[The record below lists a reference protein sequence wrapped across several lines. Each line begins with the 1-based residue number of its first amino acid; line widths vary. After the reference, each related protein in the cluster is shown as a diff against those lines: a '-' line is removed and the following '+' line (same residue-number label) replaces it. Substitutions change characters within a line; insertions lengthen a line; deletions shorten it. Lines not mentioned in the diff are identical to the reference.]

1 MIQTFHLCLL
11 SFGAAFRIN
20 VLCLPQADQEANS
33 DCYPIVICPEGTDR
47 IDRVAFQVSSGAQA
61 VTASSFVV
69 CCFPPPEDQGPS
81 PVNRPSVGSYQ
92 NSGKRK
98 VRTKKKKGTITANV
112 VGTKYE
118 IVRIVI
124 NEMDF
129 FREDDETANLIW
141 NDSAVQHEKIAELR
155 NYQRINHFPGM
166 GEICRKDC
174 LARNMSKMI
183 KCQPQEYSFIPKTWI
198 FPAEYTQ
205 FQNYVKELR
214 RKRKQKTFIV
224 KPANGAM
231 GHGISLIRNCEKLP
245 AQEHFIV
252 QEYLDKPFLMEGYK
266 FDLRIYILVTSSC
279 DPLRIFL
286 YNDGLVRMGTEKYHP
301 PSEANLSQL
310 YMHLTN
316 YSVNK
321 HNENFERDETVDK
334 GSKRSIS
341 WFTEFLRTNDYDV
354 AKFWGD
360 VSELV
365 VKTLIVAE
373 PHVLHAYRMC
383 RPGQPPGSDSVCFE
397 VLGFDII
404 LDRKLKP
411 WLLEINRAPS
421 FGTDQKIDYDVKKGV
436 LLNALKLLN
445 IRASDKKRNLAQQ
458 KAEAQR
464 RLYGQGSMKKLPAAS
479 TDWEKQRHTLERRK
493 EELKEQ
499 LAQVRKQI
507 SREEHEKQHLGNY
520 RRIYP
525 PDDKLLLEKYESLLS
540 AAFQTF
546 LAGRAASLQKE
557 MNNPLKRMKAR
568 TSEEDILDL
577 LEQCELDDEKLM
589 GKSSRQRGPKA
600 MTAMPECSQ
609 TPRRQRPDYLADFTS
624 GSSADNSCSS
634 SDEEEEERRKAG
646 GGRGGEKREKKV
658 SYDLGDSKEKNLA
671 ERSGRMHWK
680 PPIKSLKTSHAP
692 TASPTLPGPIR
703 RSISCPRSI
712 ASLSSPSEVRAL
724 STRTSPTVPMAT
736 PLVRPS
742 SATLRSHSLSR
753 SGSAHRVPHSN
764 SLGTIHSNIGDP
776 LINLRSK
783 EQEAELVRQTLAV
796 LTAMRIRFPGKT
808 EEEAEAVLDEILDNW
823 KYHKSKVASYW
834 LVKLDST
841 KQRKPL
847 LSAQLGSAVRWA
859 VAVRADVLFGVEQPN
874 EQQAEVLDIVHTN
887 VRSALQRIWREP
899 DVESLHL
906 YRLFNRVFNRLLWS
920 HGKGLWN
927 CFSNNGSSWETI
939 FSKSSEVVSPQELQ
953 CCRRLVQ
960 LCRDCLL
967 VVYKFVLESRGSL
980 TGLSLEWDDTSLPF
994 AAGPASTHGSTPAAV
1009 AAASS
1014 SSSVSS
1020 PLDTVT
1026 KEDGSRVQPLLTLSQ
1041 PDAGLIL
1048 RYLLPVTSQFII
1060 KWPSSSFGR
1069 ISSAVPRSRSLF
1081 AARMGHF

>member
-1 MIQTFHLCLL
+1 MP
-11 SFGAAFRIN
+11 S
-20 VLCLPQADQEANS
+20 LPNN
-33 DCYPIVICPEGTDR
+33 G
-47 IDRVAFQVSSGAQA
+47 
-61 VTASSFVV
+61 
-69 CCFPPPEDQGPS
+69 DQGAS
-81 PVNRPSVGSYQ
+81 PVNMPSVSSYQ
-92 NSGKRK
+92 SGGKRK
-98 VRTKKKKGTITANV
+98 VRSKKKKGTITANV
-112 VGTKYE
+112 AGTKYE
-118 IVRIVI
+118 IVRTVI
-124 NEMDF
+124 SEMDF
-129 FREDDETANLIW
+129 IKTRDEDETANLIW
-141 NDSAVQHEKIAELR
+141 SDSAVQHEKIAELR

-266 FDLRIYILVTSSC
+266 FDLRIYILVTSC

-286 YNDGLVRMGTEKYHP
+286 YNDGLVRMGTEKYHA

-341 WFTEFLRTNDYDV
+341 WFTEFLRANDYDV

-360 VSELV
+360 ISELV

-421 FGTDQKIDYDVKKGV
+421 FGTDQRIDYDVKKGV
-436 LLNALKLLN
+436 LLNSLQLLN

-464 RLYGQGSMKKLPAAS
+464 RLYGHGSMKKLSAAS
-479 TDWEKQRHTLERRK
+479 SDWEKQRHTLERRR
-493 EELKEQ
+493 EELTER

-507 SREEHEKQHLGNY
+507 SREEHERAHLGNY

-557 MNNPLKRMKAR
+557 MNNPLKRMK
-568 TSEEDILDL
+568 EEDILDL

-589 GKSSRQRGPKA
+589 GKSPRQRGPRPL
-600 MTAMPECSQ
+600 TAMPECIQSL
-609 TPRRQRPDYLADFTS
+609 RRQRPDYLADFTS
-624 GSSADNSCSS
+624 ASSADNSCSS
-634 SDEEEEERRKAG
+634 SDEEEDDRRKAG
-646 GGRGGEKREKKV
+646 GSRAVEKKKV
-658 SYDLGDSKEKNLA
+658 SYDLGDNKEKHLA
-671 ERSGRMHWK
+671 ERAGRMHWK
-680 PPIKSLKTSHAP
+680 PPIKSLKPGPAP
-692 TASPTLPGPIR
+692 SASPTLSEPIR

-712 ASLSSPSEVRAL
+712 ASLSSPNEVRSL
-724 STRTSPTVPMAT
+724 SSRPSPVVPLAT
-736 PLVRPS
+736 ALVRPS

-764 SLGTIHSNIGDP
+764 SLGTIHSHIGDS
-776 LINLRSK
+776 LTSLRSK
-783 EQEAELVRQTLAV
+783 EQEMELVRQTLAA

-808 EEEAEAVLDEILDNW
+808 EDEAEAVLDDILDNW
-823 KYHKSKVASYW
+823 KYHKPKVASYW

-841 KQRKPL
+841 KQRK
-847 LSAQLGSAVRWA
+847 
-859 VAVRADVLFGVEQPN
+859 
-874 EQQAEVLDIVHTN
+874 VLDIVRTN

-899 DVESLHL
+899 EVENLHL
-906 YRLFNRVFNRLLWS
+906 YRLFTRVFNRLLWS
-920 HGKGLWN
+920 HGQGLWN
-927 CFSNNGSSWETI
+927 CFSNTGSSWETV
-939 FSKSSEVVSPQELQ
+939 FSRSSEVVSPQELQ

-967 VVYKFVLESRGSL
+967 VVYKFVFESRGSL
-980 TGLSLEWDDTSLPF
+980 TGLSPEWDDTRYWN
-994 AAGPASTHGSTPAAV
+994 AV
-1009 AAASS
+1009 
-1014 SSSVSS
+1014 
-1020 PLDTVT
+1020 
-1026 KEDGSRVQPLLTLSQ
+1026 
-1041 PDAGLIL
+1041 
-1048 RYLLPVTSQFII
+1048 
-1060 KWPSSSFGR
+1060 
-1069 ISSAVPRSRSLF
+1069 SRSCLT
-1081 AARMGHF
+1081 ALSRWKVS

>member
-1 MIQTFHLCLL
+1 MP
-11 SFGAAFRIN
+11 S
-20 VLCLPQADQEANS
+20 
-33 DCYPIVICPEGTDR
+33 
-47 IDRVAFQVSSGAQA
+47 
-61 VTASSFVV
+61 
-69 CCFPPPEDQGPS
+69 PPNDGEDQGAS
-81 PVNRPSVGSYQ
+81 PVNVPSSGSYQ
-92 NSGKRK
+92 SSGKRK
-98 VRTKKKKGTITANV
+98 MHSKKKKGTICANV
-112 VGTKYE
+112 AGTKYE

-129 FREDDETANLIW
+129 IKARDDDETANLIW

-205 FQNYVKELR
+205 LQNYVKELR

-224 KPANGAM
+224 KPSNGAM
-231 GHGISLIRNCEKLP
+231 GHGIWLIRNCEKLP

-266 FDLRIYILVTSSC
+266 FDLRIYILVTSC

-286 YNDGLVRMGTEKYHP
+286 YNDGLVRMGTEKYHA

-341 WFTEFLRTNDYDV
+341 WFTQFLRSNDYDV

-360 VSELV
+360 ISELV

-404 LDRKLKP
+404 LDHKLKP

-421 FGTDQKIDYDVKKGV
+421 FATDQKIDYDVKKGA

-464 RLYGQGSMKKLPAAS
+464 RLYGHGSMKKLSAAS
-479 TDWEKQRHTLERRK
+479 SDWEKQRHTLERRR

-499 LAQVRKQI
+499 LAQVRKQF
-507 SREEHEKQHLGNY
+507 SREQHEKQHLGNY

-557 MNNPLKRMKAR
+557 MNNPLKRMK
-568 TSEEDILDL
+568 EEDILDL

-589 GKSSRQRGPKA
+589 GKSSRQRGPKSLS
-600 MTAMPECSQ
+600 AMPECSQ

-624 GSSADNSCSS
+624 CSSVDNSCSS
-634 SDEEEEERRKAG
+634 SDEEMDERRKTE
-646 GGRGGEKREKKV
+646 GGREKRGEKKV
-658 SYDLGDSKEKNLA
+658 SYDLGESKEKNFV

-680 PPIKSLKTSHAP
+680 PSVKPFKNNTAP
-692 TASPTLPGPIR
+692 SVSPTLSGPIR

-724 STRTSPTVPMAT
+724 SSRPPPMVPIAT
-736 PLVRPS
+736 PFIRPG
-742 SATLRSHSLSR
+742 SAMLRSHSLSR
-753 SGSAHRVPHSN
+753 SGYAPRVPHSN
-764 SLGTIHSNIGDP
+764 SLGTIHSNIGDS
-776 LINLRSK
+776 LIHLRSK
-783 EQEAELVRQTLAV
+783 EQEADLVRQTLAA

-823 KYHKSKVASYW
+823 RYHKPKVASYW

-841 KQRKPL
+841 KQRK
-847 LSAQLGSAVRWA
+847 
-859 VAVRADVLFGVEQPN
+859 
-874 EQQAEVLDIVHTN
+874 VLDIVRTN
-887 VRSALQRIWREP
+887 VRLALQRIWREP

-920 HGKGLWN
+920 HGQGLWN
-927 CFSNNGSSWETI
+927 CFSNTGSSWETI
-939 FSKSSEVVSPQELQ
+939 FSKSSEVASPQELQ

-967 VVYKFVLESRGSL
+967 VVYKFVSESRGSL
-980 TGLSLEWDDTSLPF
+980 SGLSPEWDDTRYWN
-994 AAGPASTHGSTPAAV
+994 AV
-1009 AAASS
+1009 
-1014 SSSVSS
+1014 
-1020 PLDTVT
+1020 
-1026 KEDGSRVQPLLTLSQ
+1026 
-1041 PDAGLIL
+1041 
-1048 RYLLPVTSQFII
+1048 
-1060 KWPSSSFGR
+1060 
-1069 ISSAVPRSRSLF
+1069 SRSCLT
-1081 AARMGHF
+1081 ALSRWKVS

>member
-1 MIQTFHLCLL
+1 MEYHPGERRCQQPACQLIPGCC
-11 SFGAAFRIN
+11 SSSR
-20 VLCLPQADQEANS
+20 E
-33 DCYPIVICPEGTDR
+33 
-47 IDRVAFQVSSGAQA
+47 DRVDQRRAVWSPKSLAENSAGAFDPSTCEMPSLPNDG
-61 VTASSFVV
+61 
-69 CCFPPPEDQGPS
+69 EDQGTS
-81 PVNRPSVGSYQ
+81 PVNVPSALSYQ
-92 NSGKRK
+92 SGGKRK

-112 VGTKYE
+112 AGTKYE
-118 IVRIVI
+118 IVRIAI
-124 NEMDF
+124 GEMAFLKTRD
-129 FREDDETANLIW
+129 EDETANLIW

-183 KCQPQEYSFIPKTWI
+183 KSQPQEYSFIPKTWI

-245 AQEHFIV
+245 AQDHFIV

-266 FDLRIYILVTSSC
+266 FDLRIYILVTSC

-286 YNDGLVRMGTEKYHP
+286 YNDGLVRMGTEKYHAP
-301 PSEANLSQL
+301 NESNLSQL

-334 GSKRSIS
+334 GSKRSIG
-341 WFTEFLRTNDYDV
+341 WFTEFLRTNDHDV

-445 IRASDKKRNLAQQ
+445 IRASDKRRNLAQQ

-464 RLYGQGSMKKLPAAS
+464 RLYGQGSMKKLSAGS
-479 TDWEKQRHTLERRK
+479 SEWEKQRHTLERRK
-493 EELKEQ
+493 EEL
-499 LAQVRKQI
+499 
-507 SREEHEKQHLGNY
+507 
-520 RRIYP
+520 
-525 PDDKLLLEKYESLLS
+525 
-540 AAFQTF
+540 
-546 LAGRAASLQKE
+546 
-557 MNNPLKRMKAR
+557 
-568 TSEEDILDL
+568 
-577 LEQCELDDEKLM
+577 CELDDEKLM
-589 GKSSRQRGPKA
+589 GKSSRQRGPKPLSS
-600 MTAMPECSQ
+600 MPESTQ
-609 TPRRQRPDYLADFTS
+609 TPKKLRDWSSTSSCNNSSTS
-624 GSSADNSCSS
+624 GSE
-634 SDEEEEERRKAG
+634 DEEKEDPQ
-646 GGRGGEKREKKV
+646 EKKEKKV
-658 SYDLGDSKEKNLA
+658 SYDLGENKYKSS
-671 ERSGRMHWK
+671 ERSGRVHWK
-680 PPIKSLKTSHAP
+680 PPIKPAKAGPS
-692 TASPTLPGPIR
+692 ASPNLSGPIR

-712 ASLSSPSEVRAL
+712 SSLTAQ
-724 STRTSPTVPMAT
+724 SPTGEQRAPVVKPST
-736 PLVRPS
+736 PTLRPS
-742 SATLRSHSLSR
+742 SASRSHSLNR
-753 SGSAHRVPHSN
+753 GGSAGR
-764 SLGTIHSNIGDP
+764 GEP
-776 LINLRSK
+776 LLNLRTK
-783 EQEAELVRQTLAV
+783 EQEAELTRQTLAA
-796 LTAMRIRFPGKT
+796 LNEMRIRFPGKN
-808 EEEAEAVLDEILDNW
+808 EEEAEMVLDDILDNW
-823 KYHKSKVASYW
+823 KYHKPKVASYW

-841 KQRKPL
+841 KQRK
-847 LSAQLGSAVRWA
+847 
-859 VAVRADVLFGVEQPN
+859 
-874 EQQAEVLDIVHTN
+874 VLDIVRTN
-887 VRSALQRIWREP
+887 LRSVLQRIWREP
-899 DVESLHL
+899 DVDSLHL

-920 HGKGLWN
+920 HGQGLWN
-927 CFSNNGSSWETI
+927 SFSNSGSSWETI

-953 CCRRLVQ
+953 CCQRLVQ

-967 VVYKFVLESRGSL
+967 VVYKFVADSRGSL
-980 TGLSLEWDDTSLPF
+980 TGLSPEWDDT
-994 AAGPASTHGSTPAAV
+994 
-1009 AAASS
+1009 
-1014 SSSVSS
+1014 
-1020 PLDTVT
+1020 
-1026 KEDGSRVQPLLTLSQ
+1026 
-1041 PDAGLIL
+1041 
-1048 RYLLPVTSQFII
+1048 RYLLPVTSQFIM

-1069 ISSAVPRSRSLF
+1069 VSSAMPRSRSLF
-1081 AARMGHF
+1081 TTRMGQF

>member
-1 MIQTFHLCLL
+1 MP
-11 SFGAAFRIN
+11 S
-20 VLCLPQADQEANS
+20 
-33 DCYPIVICPEGTDR
+33 
-47 IDRVAFQVSSGAQA
+47 
-61 VTASSFVV
+61 
-69 CCFPPPEDQGPS
+69 PPNDGEDQGAS
-81 PVNRPSVGSYQ
+81 PVNGPSVGSYRS
-92 NSGKRK
+92 SGKRK
-98 VRTKKKKGTITANV
+98 VRTKKKKGTITANIA
-112 VGTKYE
+112 GTKYE
-118 IVRIVI
+118 IVRIAI

-129 FREDDETANLIW
+129 IKARDDDETANLIW

-266 FDLRIYILVTSSC
+266 FDLRIYILVTSC

-286 YNDGLVRMGTEKYHP
+286 YNDGLVRMGTEKYHA

-341 WFTEFLRTNDYDV
+341 WFTEFLRTSDYDV

-360 VSELV
+360 ISELV

-464 RLYGQGSMKKLPAAS
+464 RLYGHGSMKKLSAAS
-479 TDWEKQRHTLERRK
+479 SDWEKQRHTLERRR
-493 EELKEQ
+493 EELKER

-546 LAGRAASLQKE
+546 LAGRATSLQKE
-557 MNNPLKRMKAR
+557 MNNPLKRMK
-568 TSEEDILDL
+568 EEDILDL

-589 GKSSRQRGPKA
+589 GKSSRQRGPKPL
-600 MTAMPECSQ
+600 TAMPECSQ

-634 SDEEEEERRKAG
+634 SDEDEEERRKTV
-646 GGRGGEKREKKV
+646 GRSGDKRGEKKV
-658 SYDLGDSKEKNLA
+658 SYDLSESKEKYLA
-671 ERSGRMHWK
+671 ERSGRIHWK
-680 PPIKSLKTSHAP
+680 PPIKSVKTSTAP
-692 TASPTLPGPIR
+692 SASPTLSGPIR

-712 ASLSSPSEVRAL
+712 ASLSSPNEARAL
-724 STRTSPTVPMAT
+724 STRPSPTVPVAT
-736 PLVRPS
+736 ALVRPS

-783 EQEAELVRQTLAV
+783 EQEAELVRQTLSV
-796 LTAMRIRFPGKT
+796 LTTMRIRFPGKT

-823 KYHKSKVASYW
+823 KYHKPKVASYW

-841 KQRKPL
+841 KQRK
-847 LSAQLGSAVRWA
+847 
-859 VAVRADVLFGVEQPN
+859 
-874 EQQAEVLDIVHTN
+874 VLDIVRTN

-899 DVESLHL
+899 DVDSLHL

-920 HGKGLWN
+920 HGQGLWN
-927 CFSNNGSSWETI
+927 CFSNTSSSWESI
-939 FSKSSEVVSPQELQ
+939 FSKCSEVVSPQELQ

-967 VVYKFVLESRGSL
+967 IVYKFVSESRGSL
-980 TGLSLEWDDTSLPF
+980 SGLSPEWDDTSLPF
-994 AAGPASTHGSTPAAV
+994 AAGPTSTHGSTPAAV

-1014 SSSVSS
+1014 SSSSPSVSS
-1020 PLDTVT
+1020 PLD
-1026 KEDGSRVQPLLTLSQ
+1026 
-1041 PDAGLIL
+1041 AG
-1048 RYLLPVTSQFII
+1048 TCCQ
-1060 KWPSSSFGR
+1060 
-1069 ISSAVPRSRSLF
+1069 
-1081 AARMGHF
+1081 

>member
-1 MIQTFHLCLL
+1 
-11 SFGAAFRIN
+11 
-20 VLCLPQADQEANS
+20 P
-33 DCYPIVICPEGTDR
+33 
-47 IDRVAFQVSSGAQA
+47 SS
-61 VTASSFVV
+61 
-69 CCFPPPEDQGPS
+69 
-81 PVNRPSVGSYQ
+81 GSYQ
-92 NSGKRK
+92 SSGKRK
-98 VRTKKKKGTITANV
+98 MHSKKKKGTISANV
-112 VGTKYE
+112 AGTKYE

-129 FREDDETANLIW
+129 IKARDDDETANLIW

-205 FQNYVKELR
+205 LQNYVKELR

-224 KPANGAM
+224 KPSNGAM
-231 GHGISLIRNCEKLP
+231 GHGIWLIRNCEKLP

-266 FDLRIYILVTSSC
+266 FDLRIYILVTSC
-279 DPLRIFL
+279 DPLRIYL
-286 YNDGLVRMGTEKYHP
+286 YNDGLVRMGTEKYHA

-341 WFTEFLRTNDYDV
+341 WFTQFLRCNDYDV

-360 VSELV
+360 ISELV

-404 LDRKLKP
+404 LDHKLKP

-421 FGTDQKIDYDVKKGV
+421 FATDQKIDYDVKKGA

-464 RLYGQGSMKKLPAAS
+464 RLYGHGSMKKLPAAS
-479 TDWEKQRHTLERRK
+479 SDWEKQRHTLERRR

-499 LAQVRKQI
+499 LAQVRKQF
-507 SREEHEKQHLGNY
+507 SREQHEKQHLGNY

-557 MNNPLKRMKAR
+557 MNNPLKRMK
-568 TSEEDILDL
+568 EEDILDL

-589 GKSSRQRGPKA
+589 GKSSRQRGPKSVYIIFFLSPLS
-600 MTAMPECSQ
+600 T
-609 TPRRQRPDYLADFTS
+609 
-624 GSSADNSCSS
+624 
-634 SDEEEEERRKAG
+634 
-646 GGRGGEKREKKV
+646 
-658 SYDLGDSKEKNLA
+658 
-671 ERSGRMHWK
+671 GRMHWK
-680 PPIKSLKTSHAP
+680 PSVKPFKNNTAP
-692 TASPTLPGPIR
+692 SVSPTLSGPIR

-712 ASLSSPSEVRAL
+712 ASLTSPSEVRAL
-724 STRTSPTVPMAT
+724 SSRPSPMVPMAT
-736 PLVRPS
+736 PFIRPG
-742 SATLRSHSLSR
+742 SAMLRSHSLSR
-753 SGSAHRVPHSN
+753 SGYAPRVPHSN
-764 SLGTIHSNIGDP
+764 SLGTIHSNIGDS
-776 LINLRSK
+776 LIHLRSK
-783 EQEAELVRQTLAV
+783 EQEADLLHQTLAA

-823 KYHKSKVASYW
+823 KYHKPKVASYW

-841 KQRKPL
+841 KQRK
-847 LSAQLGSAVRWA
+847 
-859 VAVRADVLFGVEQPN
+859 
-874 EQQAEVLDIVHTN
+874 VLDIVRTN
-887 VRSALQRIWREP
+887 VRLALQRIWREP

-920 HGKGLWN
+920 HGQGLWN
-927 CFSNNGSSWETI
+927 CFSNTGSSWESI
-939 FSKSSEVVSPQELQ
+939 FSKSSEVASPQELQ

-967 VVYKFVLESRGSL
+967 VVYKFVSESRGSL
-980 TGLSLEWDDTSLPF
+980 SGLSINDQVVVMTNCIDL
-994 AAGPASTHGSTPAAV
+994 
-1009 AAASS
+1009 
-1014 SSSVSS
+1014 
-1020 PLDTVT
+1020 
-1026 KEDGSRVQPLLTLSQ
+1026 
-1041 PDAGLIL
+1041 
-1048 RYLLPVTSQFII
+1048 
-1060 KWPSSSFGR
+1060 
-1069 ISSAVPRSRSLF
+1069 
-1081 AARMGHF
+1081 

>member
-1 MIQTFHLCLL
+1 MP
-11 SFGAAFRIN
+11 SPPNDGEDRGA
-20 VLCLPQADQEANS
+20 
-33 DCYPIVICPEGTDR
+33 
-47 IDRVAFQVSSGAQA
+47 
-61 VTASSFVV
+61 
-69 CCFPPPEDQGPS
+69 S
-81 PVNRPSVGSYQ
+81 PVNLPSVGSYQ
-92 NSGKRK
+92 GHGKRK
-98 VRTKKKKGTITANV
+98 VHTKKKKGIISANV
-112 VGTKYE
+112 AGTKYE

-129 FREDDETANLIW
+129 LKTRDEDETANLIW

-183 KCQPQEYSFIPKTWI
+183 KCQSQEYSFVPKTWI

-266 FDLRIYILVTSSC
+266 FDLRIYILVTSC

-286 YNDGLVRMGTEKYHP
+286 YNDGLVRMGTEKYHA

-421 FGTDQKIDYDVKKGV
+421 FGTDQKIDFDVKRGV

-464 RLYGQGSMKKLPAAS
+464 RLYGHGSIKKLSAAS
-479 TDWEKQRHTLERRK
+479 SDWERQRHTLERRR
-493 EELKEQ
+493 EELKER

-507 SREEHEKQHLGNY
+507 CREAHEKQHLGNY

-540 AAFQTF
+540 SAFQTF

-557 MNNPLKRMKAR
+557 MNNPLKQMK
-568 TSEEDILDL
+568 EEDILDL

-589 GKSSRQRGPKA
+589 GKSSRQRGPKPL
-600 MTAMPECSQ
+600 TTMPECSQ
-609 TPRRQRPDYLADFTS
+609 TSRRQRPDYLADFTS
-624 GSSADNSCSS
+624 GSSVENSCSS
-634 SDEEEEERRKAG
+634 SNEEEEERRKTEG
-646 GGRGGEKREKKV
+646 GGGSGEKREKKV
-658 SYDLGDSKEKNLA
+658 SYDLGSKEKNLA

-680 PPIKSLKTSHAP
+680 PTIKPMKTSLAP
-692 TASPTLPGPIR
+692 SVSPTHSGPIR

-712 ASLSSPSEVRAL
+712 ASLLSPNELRAPSSRPS
-724 STRTSPTVPMAT
+724 PNVPVIT
-736 PLVRPS
+736 TLIRPS

-753 SGSAHRVPHSN
+753 SSSAYRVPHSN

-776 LINLRSK
+776 LINLRTK
-783 EQEAELVRQTLAV
+783 EQEAELVRQTLTA

-808 EEEAEAVLDEILDNW
+808 EEEAEVVLDEILDNW
-823 KYHKSKVASYW
+823 KFHKPKVASYW

-841 KQRKPL
+841 KQRK
-847 LSAQLGSAVRWA
+847 
-859 VAVRADVLFGVEQPN
+859 
-874 EQQAEVLDIVHTN
+874 VLDIVRTN
-887 VRSALQRIWREP
+887 VRSALQRIWKEP
-899 DVESLHL
+899 DLESLHL
-906 YRLFNRVFNRLLWS
+906 YRLFNRVFSRLLWS
-920 HGKGLWN
+920 HGQGLWN
-927 CFSNNGSSWETI
+927 CFSNSGYSWESI

-967 VVYKFVLESRGSL
+967 VVYKFVSESRGSL
-980 TGLSLEWDDTSLPF
+980 TGLSPEWDDT
-994 AAGPASTHGSTPAAV
+994 
-1009 AAASS
+1009 
-1014 SSSVSS
+1014 
-1020 PLDTVT
+1020 
-1026 KEDGSRVQPLLTLSQ
+1026 
-1041 PDAGLIL
+1041 
-1048 RYLLPVTSQFII
+1048 RYLLPVTSQFIV
-1060 KWPSSSFGR
+1060 KWPSSSFGHVSR
-1069 ISSAVPRSRSLF
+1069 AVPFIRSRF
-1081 AARMGHF
+1081 AAGMGHF

>member
-1 MIQTFHLCLL
+1 M
-11 SFGAAFRIN
+11 AFLKTR
-20 VLCLPQADQEANS
+20 DE
-33 DCYPIVICPEGTDR
+33 
-47 IDRVAFQVSSGAQA
+47 
-61 VTASSFVV
+61 
-69 CCFPPPEDQGPS
+69 
-81 PVNRPSVGSYQ
+81 
-92 NSGKRK
+92 
-98 VRTKKKKGTITANV
+98 
-112 VGTKYE
+112 
-118 IVRIVI
+118 
-124 NEMDF
+124 
-129 FREDDETANLIW
+129 DETANLIW
-141 NDSAVQHEKIAELR
+141 SDSAVQHEKIADLR

-183 KCQPQEYSFIPKTWI
+183 KSQPQEYSFIPKTWI

-245 AQEHFIV
+245 AQAQDHFIV

-266 FDLRIYILVTSSC
+266 FDLRIYILVTSC

-286 YNDGLVRMGTEKYHP
+286 YNDGLVRMGTEKYHTP
-301 PSEANLSQL
+301 NEANLSQL

-321 HNENFERDETVDK
+321 HNENFERDETADK
-334 GSKRSIS
+334 GSKRSIG
-341 WFTEFLRTNDYDV
+341 WFTEFLRMNDYDV

-464 RLYGQGSMKKLPAAS
+464 RLYGQGSMKKLSAAS
-479 TDWEKQRHTLERRK
+479 SEAEKQRHTLERRK

-499 LAQVRKQI
+499 LTQVRKQI
-507 SREEHEKQHLGNY
+507 SREEHEKRHLGNY

-557 MNNPLKRMKAR
+557 MNNPLKRMK
-568 TSEEDILDL
+568 EEDILDL
-577 LEQCELDDEKLM
+577 LEQCELDDEKLL
-589 GKSSRQRGPKA
+589 GKSSRQRGPKPLSS
-600 MTAMPECSQ
+600 MPESAQ
-609 TPRRQRPDYLADFTS
+609 TPCGRRQREYGGDGGDAS
-624 GSSADNSCSS
+624 GSSVNNSS
-634 SDEEEEERRKAG
+634 SEEGPEEEDDREDEREG
-646 GGRGGEKREKKV
+646 GKTREKKSV
-658 SYDLGDSKEKNLA
+658 SYDLGENKYKSLS
-671 ERSGRMHWK
+671 ERSGRVHWK
-680 PPIKSLKTSHAP
+680 PLMKPVKAGLSASS
-692 TASPTLPGPIR
+692 SPTLSGPIR

-712 ASLSSPSEVRAL
+712 SSLAAQSPTNETRASLARPS
-724 STRTSPTVPMAT
+724 VPAAT
-736 PLVRPS
+736 ALVRPS
-742 SATLRSHSLSR
+742 SASLRSHSLSR
-753 SGSAHRVPHSN
+753 SGSTHRVPHSS
-764 SLGTIHSNIGDP
+764 SLGTIHANMGDP
-776 LINLRSK
+776 VLILRSK
-783 EQEAELVRQTLAV
+783 DQETELTRQSLAA
-796 LTAMRIRFPGKT
+796 LSAMRIRFPGKT

-823 KYHKSKVASYW
+823 KYHKPKVASYW

-841 KQRKPL
+841 KQRK
-847 LSAQLGSAVRWA
+847 
-859 VAVRADVLFGVEQPN
+859 
-874 EQQAEVLDIVHTN
+874 VLDIVRTN
-887 VRSALQRIWREP
+887 VRSVLQRLWREP
-899 DVESLHL
+899 DVDSLHL

-920 HGKGLWN
+920 HGQGLWN
-927 CFSNNGSSWETI
+927 LFSNTGSSWETI
-939 FSKSSEVVSPQELQ
+939 FSKSSEVVSQQELQ
-953 CCRRLVQ
+953 CCQRLVQ

-967 VVYKFVLESRGSL
+967 VVYKFVSESRGSL
-980 TGLSLEWDDTSLPF
+980 TGLSPEWDDT
-994 AAGPASTHGSTPAAV
+994 
-1009 AAASS
+1009 
-1014 SSSVSS
+1014 
-1020 PLDTVT
+1020 
-1026 KEDGSRVQPLLTLSQ
+1026 
-1041 PDAGLIL
+1041 
-1048 RYLLPVTSQFII
+1048 RYLLPVTSQFIM
-1060 KWPSSSFGR
+1060 KWPSSSFGHV
-1069 ISSAVPRSRSLF
+1069 SSAMPRSRSLF
-1081 AARMGHF
+1081 TTRMGQF

>member
-1 MIQTFHLCLL
+1 ML
-11 SFGAAFRIN
+11 S
-20 VLCLPQADQEANS
+20 
-33 DCYPIVICPEGTDR
+33 
-47 IDRVAFQVSSGAQA
+47 
-61 VTASSFVV
+61 
-69 CCFPPPEDQGPS
+69 PPPEDQGAS
-81 PVNRPSVGSYQ
+81 PVNGPSVGSYQ
-92 NSGKRK
+92 SSGKRK
-98 VRTKKKKGTITANV
+98 MHTKKKKGTITANV
-112 VGTKYE
+112 AGTKYE

-129 FREDDETANLIW
+129 IKTRDEDETANLIW

-266 FDLRIYILVTSSC
+266 FDLRIYILVTSC

-286 YNDGLVRMGTEKYHP
+286 YNDGLVRMGTEKYHA

-464 RLYGQGSMKKLPAAS
+464 RLYGHGSMKKLSAAS
-479 TDWEKQRHTLERRK
+479 SDWEKQRHTLERRR
-493 EELKEQ
+493 EELKER

-557 MNNPLKRMKAR
+557 MNNPLKRMK
-568 TSEEDILDL
+568 EEDILDL

-589 GKSSRQRGPKA
+589 GKSSRQRGPKVS
-600 MTAMPECSQ
+600 E
-609 TPRRQRPDYLADFTS
+609 RQR
-624 GSSADNSCSS
+624 GR
-634 SDEEEEERRKAG
+634 E
-646 GGRGGEKREKKV
+646 GGREATKLRGIQENRGH
-658 SYDLGDSKEKNLA
+658 N
-671 ERSGRMHWK
+671 
-680 PPIKSLKTSHAP
+680 TAP
-692 TASPTLPGPIR
+692 SASPTLSGPIR

-724 STRTSPTVPMAT
+724 STRPSPTVPVAT

-764 SLGTIHSNIGDP
+764 SLGTIHSNIGEP

-823 KYHKSKVASYW
+823 KYHKPKVASYW

-841 KQRKPL
+841 KQRK
-847 LSAQLGSAVRWA
+847 
-859 VAVRADVLFGVEQPN
+859 
-874 EQQAEVLDIVHTN
+874 VLDIVRTN

-920 HGKGLWN
+920 HGQGLWN
-927 CFSNNGSSWETI
+927 CFSNTGSSWETI

-967 VVYKFVLESRGSL
+967 VVYKFVSESRGSL
-980 TGLSLEWDDTSLPF
+980 TGLSPEWDDT
-994 AAGPASTHGSTPAAV
+994 
-1009 AAASS
+1009 
-1014 SSSVSS
+1014 
-1020 PLDTVT
+1020 
-1026 KEDGSRVQPLLTLSQ
+1026 R
-1041 PDAGLIL
+1041 
-1048 RYLLPVTSQFII
+1048 
-1060 KWPSSSFGR
+1060 
-1069 ISSAVPRSRSLF
+1069 
-1081 AARMGHF
+1081 

>member
-1 MIQTFHLCLL
+1 MP
-11 SFGAAFRIN
+11 SPPNDGEDRGA
-20 VLCLPQADQEANS
+20 
-33 DCYPIVICPEGTDR
+33 
-47 IDRVAFQVSSGAQA
+47 
-61 VTASSFVV
+61 
-69 CCFPPPEDQGPS
+69 S
-81 PVNRPSVGSYQ
+81 PVNLPSVGSYHGH
-92 NSGKRK
+92 GKRK
-98 VRTKKKKGTITANV
+98 VHTKKKKGIISANV
-112 VGTKYE
+112 AGTKYE

-129 FREDDETANLIW
+129 LKARDEDETANLIW

-183 KCQPQEYSFIPKTWI
+183 KCQSHEYGFVPKTWI

-266 FDLRIYILVTSSC
+266 FDLRIYILVTSC

-286 YNDGLVRMGTEKYHP
+286 YNDGLVRMGTEKYHA

-341 WFTEFLRTNDYDV
+341 WFTEFLRSNDYDV

-421 FGTDQKIDYDVKKGV
+421 FGTDQKIDFDVKRGV

-464 RLYGQGSMKKLPAAS
+464 RLYGHGSVKKLSAAS
-479 TDWEKQRHTLERRK
+479 SDWERQRHTLERRR
-493 EELKEQ
+493 EELKER

-507 SREEHEKQHLGNY
+507 YREAHEKQHLGNY

-540 AAFQTF
+540 SAFQTF

-557 MNNPLKRMKAR
+557 MNNPLKQMK
-568 TSEEDILDL
+568 EEDILDL

-589 GKSSRQRGPKA
+589 GKSSRQRGPKPL
-600 MTAMPECSQ
+600 TTMPECSQ
-609 TPRRQRPDYLADFTS
+609 TSRRQRPDYLADFTS
-624 GSSADNSCSS
+624 GSSAENSCSS
-634 SDEEEEERRKAG
+634 SDEEEEERRKADG
-646 GGRGGEKREKKV
+646 GSRSGEKREKKV
-658 SYDLGDSKEKNLA
+658 SYDLGSKEKNLA

-680 PPIKSLKTSHAP
+680 PTVKPIKTNLAP
-692 TASPTLPGPIR
+692 SVSPTHSSPIR

-712 ASLSSPSEVRAL
+712 ASLSSPNELRVL
-724 STRTSPTVPMAT
+724 STRVSPNVPVIT
-736 PLVRPS
+736 TLVRPS

-764 SLGTIHSNIGDP
+764 SLGTIHSHIGDP
-776 LINLRSK
+776 LINLRNK
-783 EQEAELVRQTLAV
+783 EQEAELIRQTLTA

-823 KYHKSKVASYW
+823 KYHKPKVASYW

-841 KQRKPL
+841 KQRK
-847 LSAQLGSAVRWA
+847 
-859 VAVRADVLFGVEQPN
+859 
-874 EQQAEVLDIVHTN
+874 VLDIVRTN
-887 VRSALQRIWREP
+887 VRSALQRIWKEP
-899 DVESLHL
+899 DLESLHL

-920 HGKGLWN
+920 HGQGLWN
-927 CFSNNGSSWETI
+927 CFSNSGSSWESI

-967 VVYKFVLESRGSL
+967 VVYKFVSESRGSL
-980 TGLSLEWDDTSLPF
+980 TGLSPEWDDTRYWN
-994 AAGPASTHGSTPAAV
+994 AV
-1009 AAASS
+1009 
-1014 SSSVSS
+1014 
-1020 PLDTVT
+1020 
-1026 KEDGSRVQPLLTLSQ
+1026 
-1041 PDAGLIL
+1041 
-1048 RYLLPVTSQFII
+1048 
-1060 KWPSSSFGR
+1060 
-1069 ISSAVPRSRSLF
+1069 SRSCLT
-1081 AARMGHF
+1081 ALSRWKVS

>member
-1 MIQTFHLCLL
+1 CCLL
-11 SFGAAFRIN
+11 S
-20 VLCLPQADQEANS
+20 
-33 DCYPIVICPEGTDR
+33 
-47 IDRVAFQVSSGAQA
+47 
-61 VTASSFVV
+61 
-69 CCFPPPEDQGPS
+69 PPPEDQGAS
-81 PVNRPSVGSYQ
+81 PVNGPSVGSYQ
-92 NSGKRK
+92 SSGKRK
-98 VRTKKKKGTITANV
+98 VHTKKKKGTITANV
-112 VGTKYE
+112 AGTKYE

-129 FREDDETANLIW
+129 IKTRDEDETANLIW

-266 FDLRIYILVTSSC
+266 FDLRIYILVTSC

-286 YNDGLVRMGTEKYHP
+286 YNDGLVRMGTEKYHA

-341 WFTEFLRTNDYDV
+341 WFTEFLRINDYDV

-464 RLYGQGSMKKLPAAS
+464 RLYGHGSTKKLSAAS
-479 TDWEKQRHTLERRK
+479 SDWEKQRHTLERRR
-493 EELKEQ
+493 EELKER

-557 MNNPLKRMKAR
+557 MNNPLKRMK
-568 TSEEDILDL
+568 EEDILDL

-589 GKSSRQRGPKA
+589 GKSSRQRGPKVG
-600 MTAMPECSQ
+600 E
-609 TPRRQRPDYLADFTS
+609 
-624 GSSADNSCSS
+624 SARERWGDRVSFPPNSLSAVFS
-634 SDEEEEERRKAG
+634 T
-646 GGRGGEKREKKV
+646 
-658 SYDLGDSKEKNLA
+658 
-671 ERSGRMHWK
+671 GRMHWK
-680 PPIKSLKTSHAP
+680 PPIKSLKTSPAP
-692 TASPTLPGPIR
+692 SASPTLSGPIR

-712 ASLSSPSEVRAL
+712 SSLSSPSEVRAL
-724 STRTSPTVPMAT
+724 STKPSPTVPIAT

-764 SLGTIHSNIGDP
+764 SLGTIHSNIV
-776 LINLRSK
+776 RYSTHTK
-783 EQEAELVRQTLAV
+783 EQEAELVRQTLAA
-796 LTAMRIRFPGKT
+796 LTAMKIRLPGKT

-823 KYHKSKVASYW
+823 KYHKPKVASYW

-841 KQRKPL
+841 KQRK
-847 LSAQLGSAVRWA
+847 
-859 VAVRADVLFGVEQPN
+859 
-874 EQQAEVLDIVHTN
+874 VLDIVRTN

-920 HGKGLWN
+920 HGQGLWN
-927 CFSNNGSSWETI
+927 CFSNTGSSWETI

-967 VVYKFVLESRGSL
+967 VVYKFVSESRGSL
-980 TGLSLEWDDTSLPF
+980 TGLSPEWDDT
-994 AAGPASTHGSTPAAV
+994 
-1009 AAASS
+1009 
-1014 SSSVSS
+1014 
-1020 PLDTVT
+1020 
-1026 KEDGSRVQPLLTLSQ
+1026 R
-1041 PDAGLIL
+1041 
-1048 RYLLPVTSQFII
+1048 
-1060 KWPSSSFGR
+1060 
-1069 ISSAVPRSRSLF
+1069 
-1081 AARMGHF
+1081 

>member
-1 MIQTFHLCLL
+1 MDLPRRVHAVPKLRE
-11 SFGAAFRIN
+11 GAA
-20 VLCLPQADQEANS
+20 A
-33 DCYPIVICPEGTDR
+33 
-47 IDRVAFQVSSGAQA
+47 
-61 VTASSFVV
+61 
-69 CCFPPPEDQGPS
+69 
-81 PVNRPSVGSYQ
+81 
-92 NSGKRK
+92 
-98 VRTKKKKGTITANV
+98 
-112 VGTKYE
+112 
-118 IVRIVI
+118 
-124 NEMDF
+124 
-129 FREDDETANLIW
+129 ET
-141 NDSAVQHEKIAELR
+141 
-155 NYQRINHFPGM
+155 
-166 GEICRKDC
+166 
-174 LARNMSKMI
+174 
-183 KCQPQEYSFIPKTWI
+183 
-198 FPAEYTQ
+198 
-205 FQNYVKELR
+205 
-214 RKRKQKTFIV
+214 
-224 KPANGAM
+224 
-231 GHGISLIRNCEKLP
+231 ISLIRNCEKLP

-266 FDLRIYILVTSSC
+266 FDLRIYILVTSC

-286 YNDGLVRMGTEKYHP
+286 YNDGLVRMGTEKYHA

-341 WFTEFLRTNDYDV
+341 WFTEFLRSNDYDV

-421 FGTDQKIDYDVKKGV
+421 FGTDQKIDFDVKRGV

-464 RLYGQGSMKKLPAAS
+464 RLYGHGSVKKLSAAS
-479 TDWEKQRHTLERRK
+479 SDWERQRHTLERRR
-493 EELKEQ
+493 EELKER

-507 SREEHEKQHLGNY
+507 YREAHEKQHLGNY

-540 AAFQTF
+540 SAFQTF

-557 MNNPLKRMKAR
+557 MNNPLKQMKAQ
-568 TSEEDILDL
+568 DILDL

-589 GKSSRQRGPKA
+589 GKSSRQRGPKPL
-600 MTAMPECSQ
+600 TTMPECSQ
-609 TPRRQRPDYLADFTS
+609 TSRRQRPDYLADFTS
-624 GSSADNSCSS
+624 GSSAENSCSS
-634 SDEEEEERRKAG
+634 SDEEEEERRKADG
-646 GGRGGEKREKKV
+646 GSRSGEKREKKV
-658 SYDLGDSKEKNLA
+658 SYDLGSKEKNLA

-680 PPIKSLKTSHAP
+680 PTVKPIKTNLAP
-692 TASPTLPGPIR
+692 SVSPTHSGPIR

-712 ASLSSPSEVRAL
+712 ASLSSPNELRVL
-724 STRTSPTVPMAT
+724 STRVPPNVPVIT
-736 PLVRPS
+736 TLVRPS

-764 SLGTIHSNIGDP
+764 SLGTIHSHIGDP
-776 LINLRSK
+776 LINLRNK
-783 EQEAELVRQTLAV
+783 EQEAELIRQTLTA

-823 KYHKSKVASYW
+823 KYHKPKVASYW

-841 KQRKPL
+841 KQRK
-847 LSAQLGSAVRWA
+847 
-859 VAVRADVLFGVEQPN
+859 
-874 EQQAEVLDIVHTN
+874 VLDIVRTN
-887 VRSALQRIWREP
+887 VRSALQRIWKEP
-899 DVESLHL
+899 DLESLHL

-920 HGKGLWN
+920 HGQGLWN
-927 CFSNNGSSWETI
+927 CFCNSGSSWESI
-939 FSKSSEVVSPQELQ
+939 FSKGSEVVSPQELQ

-967 VVYKFVLESRGSL
+967 VVYKFVSESRGSL
-980 TGLSLEWDDTSLPF
+980 TGLSPEWDDTSVPF
-994 AAGPASTHGSTPAAV
+994 AAGPVSTHGSTSAAV
-1009 AAASS
+1009 NAASSSS

-1020 PLDTVT
+1020 SPNAGTGT
-1026 KEDGSRVQPLLTLSQ
+1026 LL
-1041 PDAGLIL
+1041 AGAAS
-1048 RYLLPVTSQFII
+1048 LLCLG
-1060 KWPSSSFGR
+1060 GR
-1069 ISSAVPRSRSLF
+1069 CHRKVLERF
-1081 AARMGHF
+1081 

>member
-1 MIQTFHLCLL
+1 MP
-11 SFGAAFRIN
+11 S
-20 VLCLPQADQEANS
+20 LPND
-33 DCYPIVICPEGTDR
+33 G
-47 IDRVAFQVSSGAQA
+47 
-61 VTASSFVV
+61 
-69 CCFPPPEDQGPS
+69 EDQRAS
-81 PVNRPSVGSYQ
+81 PMKAPSVVSYQ
-92 NSGKRK
+92 GSGKRK
-98 VRTKKKKGTITANV
+98 VHSKKKKSSITANIT
-112 VGTKYE
+112 GTKYE

-124 NEMDF
+124 SEMSFIKTRD
-129 FREDDETANLIW
+129 DDETANLIW

-183 KCQPQEYSFIPKTWI
+183 KCQSQEYSFIPKTWI

-266 FDLRIYILVTSSC
+266 FDLRIYILVTSC

-286 YNDGLVRMGTEKYHP
+286 YNDGLVRMGTEKYHA

-341 WFTEFLRTNDYDV
+341 WFTEFLRSNDYDV

-464 RLYGQGSMKKLPAAS
+464 RLYGHGSMKKLSATS
-479 TDWEKQRHTLERRK
+479 SDWEKQRHTLERRR
-493 EELKEQ
+493 EELRER

-507 SREEHEKQHLGNY
+507 SREEHEKQHRGNY

-557 MNNPLKRMKAR
+557 MNNPLKRMK
-568 TSEEDILDL
+568 EEDILDL

-589 GKSSRQRGPKA
+589 GKSSRQRGPKPL
-600 MTAMPECSQ
+600 TAMPECSQ

-624 GSSADNSCSS
+624 ASSADNSCSS
-634 SDEEEEERRKAG
+634 SDEDEEDRGKSR
-646 GGRGGEKREKKV
+646 GGRGGEKKDKKV
-658 SYDLGDSKEKNLA
+658 SYHLEESKDKDLA
-671 ERSGRMHWK
+671 ERSGRIHWK
-680 PPIKSLKTSHAP
+680 PRVKPLKTSPAP
-692 TASPTLPGPIR
+692 SASPTLSGPIR

-724 STRTSPTVPMAT
+724 STRPSPTVPMAT
-736 PLVRPS
+736 PLIRPS

-753 SGSAHRVPHSN
+753 TGSSSLRVPHSN
-764 SLGTIHSNIGDP
+764 SLGTIHANMGDS
-776 LINLRSK
+776 LVNLRSK
-783 EQEAELVRQTLAV
+783 EQEAELVRQTLAA

-808 EEEAEAVLDEILDNW
+808 EEEAEAVLDEMHDNW
-823 KYHKSKVASYW
+823 KYHKPKVASYW

-841 KQRKPL
+841 KQRK
-847 LSAQLGSAVRWA
+847 
-859 VAVRADVLFGVEQPN
+859 
-874 EQQAEVLDIVHTN
+874 VLDIVRTN

-920 HGKGLWN
+920 HGQGLWN
-927 CFSNNGSSWETI
+927 CFSNTGSSWEAV
-939 FSKSSEVVSPQELQ
+939 FSKSAELVSAQELQ

-967 VVYKFVLESRGSL
+967 VVYKFVSESRGSL
-980 TGLSLEWDDTSLPF
+980 TGLSPEWDDTRYWN
-994 AAGPASTHGSTPAAV
+994 AV
-1009 AAASS
+1009 
-1014 SSSVSS
+1014 
-1020 PLDTVT
+1020 
-1026 KEDGSRVQPLLTLSQ
+1026 
-1041 PDAGLIL
+1041 
-1048 RYLLPVTSQFII
+1048 
-1060 KWPSSSFGR
+1060 
-1069 ISSAVPRSRSLF
+1069 SRSCLT
-1081 AARMGHF
+1081 ALSRWKVS

>member
-1 MIQTFHLCLL
+1 MP
-11 SFGAAFRIN
+11 S
-20 VLCLPQADQEANS
+20 
-33 DCYPIVICPEGTDR
+33 
-47 IDRVAFQVSSGAQA
+47 
-61 VTASSFVV
+61 
-69 CCFPPPEDQGPS
+69 PPDDGEDQGPS
-81 PVNRPSVGSYQ
+81 LMNGPSAGSHQ
-92 NSGKRK
+92 ISGRRK

-112 VGTKYE
+112 AGTKYE
-118 IVRIVI
+118 IVRIAI
-124 NEMDF
+124 NEMAFLKTRD
-129 FREDDETANLIW
+129 EDETANLIW
-141 NDSAVQHEKIAELR
+141 SDSAVQHEKIADLR

-183 KCQPQEYSFIPKTWI
+183 KSQPQEYSFIPKTWI

-245 AQEHFIV
+245 AQAQDHFIV

-266 FDLRIYILVTSSC
+266 FDLRIYILVTSC

-286 YNDGLVRMGTEKYHP
+286 YNDGLVRMGTEKYHTP
-301 PSEANLSQL
+301 NEANLSQL

-321 HNENFERDETVDK
+321 HNENFERDETADK
-334 GSKRSIS
+334 GSKRSIG
-341 WFTEFLRTNDYDV
+341 WFTEFLRMNDYDV

-464 RLYGQGSMKKLPAAS
+464 RLYGQGSMKKLSAAS
-479 TDWEKQRHTLERRK
+479 SEAEKQRHTLERRK

-499 LAQVRKQI
+499 LTQVRKQI
-507 SREEHEKQHLGNY
+507 SREEHEKRHLGNY

-557 MNNPLKRMKAR
+557 MNNPLKRMK
-568 TSEEDILDL
+568 EEDILDL
-577 LEQCELDDEKLM
+577 LEQCELDDEKLL
-589 GKSSRQRGPKA
+589 GKSSRQRGPKPLSS
-600 MTAMPECSQ
+600 MPESAQ
-609 TPRRQRPDYLADFTS
+609 TPCGRRQREYGGDGGDAS
-624 GSSADNSCSS
+624 GSSVNNSS
-634 SDEEEEERRKAG
+634 SEEGPEEEDDREDEREG
-646 GGRGGEKREKKV
+646 GKTREKKSV
-658 SYDLGDSKEKNLA
+658 SYDLGENKYKSSS
-671 ERSGRMHWK
+671 ERSGRVHWK
-680 PPIKSLKTSHAP
+680 PLMKPVKAGLSASS
-692 TASPTLPGPIR
+692 SPTLSGPIR

-712 ASLSSPSEVRAL
+712 SSLAAQ
-724 STRTSPTVPMAT
+724 SPTNETRGSLARASVPVAT
-736 PLVRPS
+736 ALVRPS
-742 SATLRSHSLSR
+742 SASLRSHSLSR
-753 SGSAHRVPHSN
+753 SGSTHRVPHSS
-764 SLGTIHSNIGDP
+764 SLGTIHANMGDP
-776 LINLRSK
+776 VLILRSK
-783 EQEAELVRQTLAV
+783 DQETELTRQSLAA
-796 LTAMRIRFPGKT
+796 LSAMRIRFPGKT

-823 KYHKSKVASYW
+823 KYHKPKVASYW

-841 KQRKPL
+841 KQRK
-847 LSAQLGSAVRWA
+847 
-859 VAVRADVLFGVEQPN
+859 
-874 EQQAEVLDIVHTN
+874 VLDIVRTN
-887 VRSALQRIWREP
+887 VRSVLQRLWREP
-899 DVESLHL
+899 DVDSLHL

-920 HGKGLWN
+920 HGQGLWN
-927 CFSNNGSSWETI
+927 LFSNTGSSWETI
-939 FSKSSEVVSPQELQ
+939 FSKSSEVVSQQELQ
-953 CCRRLVQ
+953 CCQRLVQ

-967 VVYKFVLESRGSL
+967 VVYKFVSESRGSL
-980 TGLSLEWDDTSLPF
+980 TGLSPEWDDT
-994 AAGPASTHGSTPAAV
+994 
-1009 AAASS
+1009 
-1014 SSSVSS
+1014 
-1020 PLDTVT
+1020 
-1026 KEDGSRVQPLLTLSQ
+1026 
-1041 PDAGLIL
+1041 
-1048 RYLLPVTSQFII
+1048 RYLLPVTSQFIM
-1060 KWPSSSFGR
+1060 KWPSSSFGHV
-1069 ISSAVPRSRSLF
+1069 SSAMPRSRSLF
-1081 AARMGHF
+1081 TTRMGQF